1 MKKDYP
7 PCIKLARKSKQ
18 NWRRIFLSS
27 CADNFEVYLSD
38 LHYEIYLAK
47 SQTLKISVKEVL
59 CCQARKKLS
68 KLQRG
73 SKKGFLENKQS
84 KGLNVIDEYEV
95 VRIGGILQI
104 RHLYSHMNGII
115 DDKFMSFFRTGYTLN
130 EEHRMSI
137 NEVLNKQEPISPT
150 VYKIDL
156 ASLNTYELATI

>member
-1 MKKDYP
+1 
-7 PCIKLARKSKQ
+7 
-18 NWRRIFLSS
+18 
-27 CADNFEVYLSD
+27 
-38 LHYEIYLAK
+38 
-47 SQTLKISVKEVL
+47 
-59 CCQARKKLS
+59 
-68 KLQRG
+68 
-73 SKKGFLENKQS
+73 
-84 KGLNVIDEYEV
+84 LNVIDEYEV